1 MKDLHRLVAI
11 VGPTASG
18 KSALGVW
25 LADRLNGEILACDS
39 TQVYRGFDVGT
50 AKPGE
55 GERRGIRHH
64 LIDVVDP
71 DEVFHAGE
79 YRRRALEVLADLAR
93 RGKLPILT
101 VGTGLYLRAL
111 LEGLC
116 PAPSRS
122 EELRE
127 RLRRRVELR
136 GPSYLRRILE
146 RLDPEAA
153 GRIGARDEP
162 KMIRAIE
169 VQLLAGRPIS
179 ELHREGQEPLEGYR
193 AIKIGLMPPRAA
205 LYERI
210 HRRAEAMVD
219 AGWIEEVRRLI
230 DSGVP
235 AGAKPFQFIGYSE
248 WREFIEGKIG
258 KEEALERIRQATRRY
273 AKRQITWFRRETGV
287 CWIEGFGDDPAIAG
301 AALRIAED
309 ALSAC

>member
-1 MKDLHRLVAI
+1 MSGMRRLVAI

-25 LADRLNGEILACDS
+25 LAGRLDGEILACDS

-50 AKPGE
+50 AKPTAA
-55 GERRGIRHH
+55 ERGGIPHH
-64 LIDVVDP
+64 LIDMVDP
-71 DEVFHAGE
+71 GEEFHAGE
-79 YRRRALEVLADLAR
+79 YRRRAIAVLEDLAG

-101 VGTGLYLRAL
+101 AGTGLYLRAL

-116 PAPSRS
+116 EAPTRS

-127 RLRRRVELR
+127 RLRRRAGTG
-136 GPSYLRRILE
+136 GPSYLHRILE

-153 GRIGARDEP
+153 RRIGARDEP
-162 KMIRAIE
+162 KTIRAIE
-169 VQLLAGRPIS
+169 VRLLSGKPLSA
-179 ELHREGQEPLEGYR
+179 LHREGQQPLEGYR
-193 AIKIGLMPPRAA
+193 AIKVGLMPPRAA

-210 HRRAEAMVD
+210 HRRAEAMVE
-219 AGWIEEVRRLI
+219 AGWIDEVRQLMAA
-230 DSGVP
+230 GVP
-235 AGAKPFQFIGYSE
+235 ETAKPFQFIGYRE

-287 CWIEGFGDDPAIAG
+287 AWLEGFGDDPGIA
-301 AALRIAED
+301 ARALEAVEKG
-309 ALSAC
+309 